1 MEKRKGL
8 SKKVRFGVFERD
20 RFTCQYCGRTPIEDG
35 VILQA
40 DHIVSVKNGGN
51 NDTENLTTSCW
62 DCNIGKGA
70 KTTIKRGNTPEELKK
85 QLEQSKERLEQVVAM
100 NHAMKQIVRMKK
112 QIDEEKYEWI
122 KDVIGDSYNPLI
134 YTGVQKIFES
144 RAFSHLS
151 HAKRTEALEIIVER
165 HANNPLKHVD
175 DWLKY
180 LRGIL
185 KNLDLTNEEQDVLK
199 HYNFFFKSHST
210 PIYAPTR
217 QMILDTSYWGVEY
230 HKDLIAGIDD
240 RLEEFVGKKVKA
252 NECANEVTGIDVYTP
267 YRRGSG
273 LNYFVCDVLGLKIL
287 KELKEI
293 E

>member
-1 MEKRKGL
+1 MEKRKAL
-8 SKKVRFGVFERD
+8 SKKVRFEVFERD

-51 NDTENLTTSCW
+51 NDIENLTTSCW

-112 QIDEEKYEWI
+112 QIDEEKYEWV

-134 YTGVQKIFES
+134 YTGIQKIFES

-151 HAKRTEALEIIVER
+151 HAKRTEALEIITER
-165 HANNPLKHVD
+165 HASQPLKQVD

-185 KNLDLTNEEQDVLK
+185 KNLDLEPEEQEVMR
-199 HYNFFFKSHST
+199 HYHGFFKGRST
-210 PIYAPTR
+210 PIYNQTR
-217 QMILDTSYWGVEY
+217 QMILDSAYWGLEY
-230 HKDLIAGIDD
+230 HKHMTSRIDA
-240 RLEEFVGKKVKA
+240 RLEKCLGKS
-252 NECANEVTGIDVYTP
+252 VTPNKYTKEILKMERYSP
-267 YRRGSG
+267 AKSGAG
-273 LNYFVCDVLGLKIL
+273 LNYFVCDIIGL
-287 KELKEI
+287 ELLE
-293 E
+293 ETQ